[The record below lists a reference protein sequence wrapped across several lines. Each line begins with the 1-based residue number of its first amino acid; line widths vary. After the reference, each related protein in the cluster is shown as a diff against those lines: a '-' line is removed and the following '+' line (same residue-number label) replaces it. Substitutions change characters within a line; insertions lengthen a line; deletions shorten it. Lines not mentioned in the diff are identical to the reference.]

1 MKGMKLCCWLA
12 CALLTACSPA
22 QQHQAQT
29 QVDEALLA
37 TQVRAKI
44 ASIDA
49 ATVANVHVNVSSHVV
64 TLSGD
69 VPTAQERQQ
78 ILVAV
83 RGTDGVSSIVDRLR
97 VNPKAPTATEL
108 ENDLALQARIKTA
121 LTEQAGVNAFKV
133 KVDVHKGAVQLSGAV
148 PTATVHA
155 LILETVH
162 AVPGVRS
169 VRDSVRVA
177 P

>member
-1 MKGMKLCCWLA
+1 MKEMKLCCWLA
-12 CALLTACSPA
+12 GAMLAACSPA

-49 ATVANVHVNVSSHVV
+49 ATVANVHINVASHIV

-78 ILVAV
+78 ILVVVRATEGVGAV
-83 RGTDGVSSIVDRLR
+83 VDRLR
-97 VNPKAPTATEL
+97 VNPKAPTASEL
-108 ENDLALQARIKTA
+108 ENDLTLQARIKAA

-148 PTATVHA
+148 PSRTVHA
-155 LILETVH
+155 LVVETVR

-169 VRDSVRVA
+169 LRDSIRVE

>member
-1 MKGMKLCCWLA
+1 MREIRLCCWLA
-12 CALLTACSPA
+12 CAMLAACSPA

-49 ATVANVHVNVSSHVV
+49 ATVANVHINVVGHIVR
-64 TLSGD
+64 LSGD

-78 ILVAV
+78 IVAAV
-83 RGTDGVSSIVDRLR
+83 RGTDGVTTVVDRLR
-97 VNPKAPTATEL
+97 VNPKAPTASEL
-108 ENDLALQARIKTA
+108 ENDLALQARIKAA
-121 LTEQAGVNAFKV
+121 LAEQAGVNAFKV

-148 PTATVHA
+148 PTRTVHA
-155 LILETVH
+155 LVVETVR

-169 VRDSVRVA
+169 LHDSIRVE